1 MRSREASLRLSVNSA
16 WALDA
21 LESVPKAMSSDGM
34 PSTKPYLLR
43 AMHEWIVDSNLTPHL
58 LVAGQAPGLEVPPQ
72 AIQDGQVVLNVSP
85 SAIRDLVMDNDGVSF
100 VARFGGVS
108 QAVWIPIAAVEGIYA
123 RENGRGMAFPEES
136 DGPLPSSDQS
146 TDSDA
151 DGEES
156 KPSKG
161 PSLRVIK

>member
-1 MRSREASLRLSVNSA
+1 VNFA

-58 LVAGQAPGLEVPPQ
+58 LVSGEAPGLEVPPQ

-85 SAIRDLVMDNDGVSF
+85 SAIRDLVMDNEGVSF

-123 RENGRGMAFPEES
+123 RENGRGMAFPEGA
-136 DGPLPSSDQS
+136 DASSHDQS

-151 DGEES
+151 DSEGG
-156 KPSKG
+156 KPAKG
-161 PSLRVIK
+161 PSLRVVK